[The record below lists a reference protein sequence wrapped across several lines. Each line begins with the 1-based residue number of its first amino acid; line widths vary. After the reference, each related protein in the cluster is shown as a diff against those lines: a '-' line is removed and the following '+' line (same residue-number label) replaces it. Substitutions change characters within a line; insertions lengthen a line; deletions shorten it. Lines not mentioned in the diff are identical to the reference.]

1 MNLNLSGEVMSDDYA
16 EMYRHW
22 GYNAGF
28 FCPADVRQ
36 AVSKLTPG
44 EELVLEINS
53 IGGMVDAGT
62 EIFSVIHGC
71 KNPTRAV
78 IQSMAASAASYM
90 IQSCDRIEIMPPAQM
105 MIHLASSIA
114 YGNKHNLS
122 QGAQMLDAA
131 DRSILNA
138 YCSRCGED
146 KRGQLEQLMENE
158 TFLTAEDA
166 LAVGL
171 VDAIVGS
178 DAQSGSPALVASV
191 TNNITRAMRTL
202 PDIQDL
208 IARRNNEEADQLRA
222 ELELE
227 KYRY

>member
-90 IQSCDRIEIMPPAQM
+90 IMSCDRIEIMPPAQIM
-105 MIHLASSIA
+105 VHQASCYA
-114 YGNKHNLS
+114 WGNKINMS
-122 QGAQMLDAA
+122 QTFQMLDAA

-138 YCSRCGED
+138 YCSRCGEE

-191 TNNITRAMRTL
+191 YNNITRAMRTL

-208 IARRNNEEADQLRA
+208 IDRRNNEDADQLLA

-227 KYRY
+227 KNRY